1 MVQAV
6 FGALGL
12 HHRFSKKCLQKNY
25 GSVSIATT
33 IEPPSGDFLTEKLSG
48 AKYNLGS
55 GPILLL
61 DRRTIKIYGFSF
73 EGDKAPGNAQI
84 SRT

>member
-6 FGALGL
+6 LGV
-12 HHRFSKKCLQKNY
+12 FSSHLGFTKKLLQKNY

-33 IEPPSGDFLTEKLSG
+33 IEPPSGDFLSEKLSG

-73 EGDKAPGNAQI
+73 EGDKAPGNTRI
-84 SRT
+84 HLS